1 MNKRAL
7 DVNVVLDLITQ
18 VMVNTQSFL
27 QTAQTADKQY
37 GNDVVEFG
45 KVAEII
51 NKYSKQKLLYGAE
64 VNGKVFY
71 NFEEVLNINLK
82 NFFTAYDLIEL
93 ALALLL
99 TQNKAVIFVKDL
111 NKSYSL
117 NLIINLLIKFAS
129 SLKINED
136 YIEFKRYDV
145 RKKTKFNFEFSK
157 VENKIMYQRKNLEV
171 EFDYNLLLK
180 AYEVE
185 SAVSAEDA
193 KTNKNKNKANK

>member
-27 QTAQTADKQY
+27 KTAQTADRQY
-37 GNDVVEFG
+37 GYDVVEFA

-145 RKKTKFNFEFSK
+145 RKKQNLILSLAKLKTK
-157 VENKIMYQRKNLEV
+157 
-171 EFDYNLLLK
+171 
-180 AYEVE
+180 
-185 SAVSAEDA
+185 
-193 KTNKNKNKANK
+193 